1 MRRLIVLL
9 ALLAV
14 PAFAAEPR
22 VEDLKWMAGHW
33 AATIDG
39 VAMEE
44 LWLAPSGGLMLGM
57 HREVKDGRATE
68 FEFLRIA
75 MTKDG
80 VTYLPQPGGQPPT
93 TPFKLVESGANRA
106 VFANPEHDFP
116 QRILYWMKG
125 AQLCAAVEGKMDSK
139 DVREEWCWSKR

>member
-1 MRRLIVLL
+1 MRRWIVLL
-9 ALLAV
+9 SLFALPV
-14 PAFAAEPR
+14 FAAEPK
-22 VEDLKWMAGHW
+22 VDDLKWMAGHW

-44 LWLAPSGGLMLGM
+44 LWLPPSGGLMLGM
-57 HREVKDGRATE
+57 HRDVKGGRAIS

-75 MTKDG
+75 LTKEG
-80 VTYLPQPGGQPPT
+80 IAYVSQPGGQPPT
-93 TPFKLVESGANRA
+93 PFRLVESGARRA

-125 AQLCAAVEGKMDSK
+125 AQLCAAIEGKLEGK
-139 DVREEWCWSKR
+139 ELREEWCWSKR